1 MSEIVQ
7 SIEGA
12 LLRIVPDAIP
22 TARARITHVANRIAN
37 DARFHQFD
45 FKFLAEQFEIGVTR
59 FYDVR
64 ANSRGETKLINSL
77 FDKMKNA
84 QSSTGGLFEKLGV
97 TPTKPTAEIIAK
109 EAAYNVLVDQ
119 PRSGKGFLK
128 TLNDIHIDK
137 GSGLL
142 FSGMFAVGALASAA
156 SIVGKEE
163 ATGEKRIHITPL
175 MLTLAQGLLATGIAY
190 FAFRNP
196 QAAQTAGR

>member
-1 MSEIVQ
+1 
-7 SIEGA
+7 
-12 LLRIVPDAIP
+12 
-22 TARARITHVANRIAN
+22 
-37 DARFHQFD
+37 
-45 FKFLAEQFEIGVTR
+45 
-59 FYDVR
+59 
-64 ANSRGETKLINSL
+64 
-77 FDKMKNA
+77 
-84 QSSTGGLFEKLGV
+84 V

-109 EAAYNVLVDQ
+109 EAAYNVRVDQ

-137 GSGLL
+137 GSGFL